1 MTRRALVIVLAAA
14 ATSWCAR
21 VHAAENEQKR
31 FSSGSHF
38 LQYGV
43 SFAAENVAY
52 AADVCPPVND
62 GGACILGSG
71 FGATIRVGYRS
82 RGPWYFGG
90 AYEFSHHDSSNMLR
104 LAILQQLRAESRYYF
119 DYGSRLTPY
128 ASGGLGAMIYGNE
141 WGAKSGGPLA
151 SLGLGLEY
159 QADESVAVGL
169 GLSWRTLVFRRW
181 SDTTDRA
188 DRYFGFGLGHLVALE
203 LILEV
208 RDPLPRW

>member
-1 MTRRALVIVLAAA
+1 
-14 ATSWCAR
+14 
-21 VHAAENEQKR
+21 
-31 FSSGSHF
+31 
-38 LQYGV
+38 
-43 SFAAENVAY
+43 
-52 AADVCPPVND
+52 
-62 GGACILGSG
+62 
-71 FGATIRVGYRS
+71 
-82 RGPWYFGG
+82 
-90 AYEFSHHDSSNMLR
+90 
-104 LAILQQLRAESRYYF
+104 
-119 DYGSRLTPY
+119 
-128 ASGGLGAMIYGNE
+128 MIYGNE